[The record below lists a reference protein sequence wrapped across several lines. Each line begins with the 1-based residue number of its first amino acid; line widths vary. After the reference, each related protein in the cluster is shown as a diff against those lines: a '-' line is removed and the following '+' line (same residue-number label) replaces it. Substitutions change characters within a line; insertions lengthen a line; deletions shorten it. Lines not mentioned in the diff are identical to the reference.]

1 MGDRI
6 STPLDPENYSGFYK
20 RSSPLV
26 QEELEKLKERHIKY
40 CAPGQ
45 KEKICNELDTDK
57 KHHTLVK
64 LCAKS
69 FAQTE
74 LSESSGYEFYFAE
87 PLVEFGSGGKGNHS
101 FDLFVYNEQENRAI
115 FIECKSSISEGKKT
129 LVEVQKSRDLVL
141 EKIDYLSEI
150 VGVTLDPER
159 IEYVLCI
166 YDKDSSKIINS
177 IRGQSSAGKIPKY
190 DVNLIK
196 LWIYRP
202 RSEIIQLYSEHTHQN
217 QVLTDLLLE
226 GFGKEQLKRQFELP
240 YCITTHH
247 FRIIIHAIITGCYLT
262 NLYNGGSEDPKI
274 IKIKDI
280 FETMMQNI
288 SLGVSGKQKKRMIK
302 EKMATVI
309 EYGVRYQ
316 LFEKIDREHIRLTC
330 RGTKI
335 NVVFENI
342 RDKFVEQWV
351 KEKSEE
357 EAEEWALNEFRK
369 TGLMNQKTLFEK
381 FDSTEKK

>member
-40 CAPGQ
+40 CAPAQ

-87 PLVEFGSGGKGNHS
+87 PLVEFGPEGKGNHS
-101 FDLFVYNEQENRAI
+101 FDLFLYNEQENRGI
-115 FIECKSSISEGKKT
+115 FVECKSSITEGKKT
-129 LVEVQKSRDLVL
+129 IREVQKSREFVL
-141 EKIDYLSEI
+141 EKIEYLSEI
-150 VGVTLDPER
+150 VGAPLDPER

-166 YDKDSSKIINS
+166 YDKDSSKIIGS
-177 IRGQSSAGKIPKY
+177 IRGQSQSKKPKY
-190 DVNLIK
+190 DVHLIK

-202 RSEIIQLYSEHTHQN
+202 RSEIIQLYSEHTHEN
-217 QVLTDLLLE
+217 QVLTELLLG
-226 GFGKEQLKRQFELP
+226 GFGKDQLKRQFELP
-240 YCITTHH
+240 YCITTHP
-247 FRIIIHAIITGCYLT
+247 FRIIILAIITGCYLV
-262 NLYNGGSEDPKI
+262 NLYNNGGKDPKI

-288 SLGVSGKQKKRMIK
+288 SLGVSVELKRRMVK
-302 EKMATVI
+302 EKLATVI
-309 EYGVRYQ
+309 EYGVKYQ
-316 LFEKIDREHIRLTC
+316 LFEKIDKDHIRLTC

-357 EAEEWALNEFRK
+357 EAEKLALNEFRK